1 MKYKRLVL
9 TQRGGVWVSYTNP
22 RSLAGMA

>member
-1 MKYKRLVL
+1 MKYKRLVV
-9 TQRGGVWVSYTNP
+9 TQRGGVWVSYTNS